1 LSLAQIMSEKTK
13 KKSSFFRI
21 LKRGVILFI
30 VILLVAVISFFVY
43 LNLKKNDISEDL
55 LKSVNKELKG
65 DFSVSGISLGS
76 LFSYPDLEITIKG
89 LRFHA
94 PSGPITHRE
103 LILEIKRVKL
113 KADLSDV
120 LSKQILI
127 QDLFIN
133 GATLYVERD
142 SAKQMVIGEGF
153 RPSHTQTKSTD
164 STKLLIDVRNI
175 LITDSEVVI
184 IDRPTNLELP
194 FKLDKVKGTFR
205 LNDKLIQGV
214 ADINLLPL
222 DFEQTKAFFLNE
234 LPVNLITDYSVDIDK
249 SLVMVKGKELY
260 IGEEHYSMNYHYDY
274 TDQPFMDFQMT
285 SLDAGVNLSTLF
297 VEEMDSIDDNQK
309 IELFGQGQFRTDL
322 HWKPDSKKPFFEALE
337 AGFVLEGRNLKIY
350 GIDLDNVIE
359 KFKRSQEFNLAD
371 VSAVMFAGP
380 AGLAVTKGTDFARLA
395 FAKAGDS
402 TQVNHFLADWRMKK
416 GLLSAK
422 DVALST
428 DKNLVST
435 SGWYNVRSDSLDFK
449 INILDK
455 RGCELVSQRIYGD
468 AIDPKYGKV
477 KLLKT
482 FLGPVKN
489 FFRNMGLSKCDTLYQ
504 GKVAHPVK

>member
-1 LSLAQIMSEKTK
+1 MSEKTK
-13 KKSSFFRI
+13 KNSSLIKI
-21 LKRGVILFI
+21 LRRGVILLI
-30 VILLVAVISFFVY
+30 VVLLLAVISFFTY
-43 LNLKKNDISEDL
+43 LNIKKNDISEDL
-55 LKSVNKELKG
+55 LRSVNKELKG

-76 LFSYPDLEITIKG
+76 LFSYPNLEITIKG

-103 LILEIKRVKL
+103 LILEVKRLKL
-113 KADLSDV
+113 KADLSDI
-120 LSKQILI
+120 LSKQILV
-127 QDLFIN
+127 QDVFIT
-133 GATLYVERD
+133 GAKLYIERD
-142 SAKQMVIGEGF
+142 SAEQMVIGEGF
-153 RPSHTQTKSTD
+153 KPSHEQAKATD
-164 STKLLIDVRNI
+164 STKLIIDIRNI
-175 LITDSEVVI
+175 LIKDSEVVI

-194 FKLDKVKGTFR
+194 FKLDNVKGTFK
-205 LNDKLIQGV
+205 LNDKLIKGV
-214 ADINLLPL
+214 ADIDLLPL
-222 DFEQTKAFFLNE
+222 NFEQIKAFYLNE
-234 LPVNLITDYSVDIDK
+234 LPINVVTNYSVDIDK
-249 SLVMVKGKELY
+249 ELVMVKGKELY
-260 IGEEHYSMNYHYDY
+260 IGDEHYSVNYHYNY
-274 TDQPFMDFQMT
+274 TEKPFMDFQLT

-297 VEEMDSIDDNQK
+297 AEEMDSIDDNQK
-309 IELFGQGQFRTDL
+309 IELLGQGQFRTDL
-322 HWKPDSKKPFFEALE
+322 HWKPDSKKPFFEAIE

-350 GIDLDNVIE
+350 GMDLDNVIE

-402 TQVNHFLADWRMKK
+402 TQVKHFLADWRMEK
-416 GLLSAK
+416 GLLTPQ

-435 SGWYNVRSDSLDFK
+435 SGWYSIRSDSLDFK

-489 FFRNMGLSKCDTLYQ
+489 FFRNIGITKCDTLYV
-504 GKVAHPVK
+504 GKVEHPSK

>member
-1 LSLAQIMSEKTK
+1 MMIKERRKRPRVITFLLRLS
-13 KKSSFFRI
+13 
-21 LKRGVILFI
+21 VILI
-30 VILLVAVISFFVY
+30 ILLVIVAGSLLLY

-55 LKSVNKELKG
+55 LNSVNEELKG
-65 DFSVSGISLGS
+65 DFSVSEISLGS
-76 LFSYPDLEITIKG
+76 LFTYPNLEITIKG

-103 LILEIKRVKL
+103 LILEVNRLKL

-127 QDLFIN
+127 QEVFIT
-133 GATLYVERD
+133 GAKLNIERD
-142 SAKQMVIGEGF
+142 SAEQMVIGEGF
-153 RPSHTQTKSTD
+153 RPSREQANTTD
-164 STKLLIDVRNI
+164 STKLIIDIRNI
-175 LITDSEVVI
+175 LIKDSEVVI

-194 FKLDKVKGTFR
+194 FELENVQGTFK
-205 LNDKLIQGV
+205 LNDNLIQGM

-222 DFEQTKAFFLNE
+222 KFEQIKDFYLNE
-234 LPVNLITDYSVDIDK
+234 LPINLVTNYSVDIDK
-249 SLVMVKGKELY
+249 ELVMVRGKELY
-260 IGEEHYSMNYHYDY
+260 IGEEHYSMNYHYNY
-274 TDQPFMDFQMT
+274 TEKPFMDVQMT

-297 VEEMDSIDDNQK
+297 VEQMDSIDDNQR
-309 IELFGQGQFRTDL
+309 IDLLGQGQFRTDL
-322 HWKPDSKKPFFEALE
+322 HWKPDSKRPFFEAIE

-350 GIDLDNVIE
+350 GMDLDNVIE

-402 TQVNHFLADWRMKK
+402 TQVKHFLADWRMEK
-416 GLLSAK
+416 GLLSAH

-428 DKNLVST
+428 NKNLVST
-435 SGWYNVRSDSLDFK
+435 SGWYNVRNDSLDFK

-455 RGCELVSQRIYGD
+455 RGCELVSQQIYGD
-468 AIDPKYGKV
+468 AKDPEYGKV

-482 FLGPVKN
+482 FLGPVNN
-489 FFRNMGLSKCDTLYQ
+489 FFRNMGIAKCDTLYM
-504 GKVAHPVK
+504 GKVEHPSK

>member
-1 LSLAQIMSEKTK
+1 MTIEQRKRPRVITFLLRISL
-13 KKSSFFRI
+13 I
-21 LKRGVILFI
+21 LVIFLI
-30 VILLVAVISFFVY
+30 IVAVSLLGY
-43 LNLKKNDISEDL
+43 LNLKKNDLSEDL
-55 LKSVNKELKG
+55 LNSVNKELKG

-76 LFSYPDLEITIKG
+76 LFSYPELEITIKG

-103 LILEIKRVKL
+103 LILEVKRVKL
-113 KADLSDV
+113 KADLSNV

-127 QDLFIN
+127 QELFIN
-133 GATLYVERD
+133 GAALYIERD
-142 SAKQMVIGEGF
+142 SAKQMVIAEGF
-153 RPSHTQTKSTD
+153 RPSHTQDKSTD
-164 STKLLIDVRNI
+164 STKLSIDVRNI

-184 IDRPTNLELP
+184 IDRPTNLKLP
-194 FKLDKVKGTFR
+194 FKLENVKGTFR
-205 LNDKLIQGV
+205 LIDKLINGV
-214 ADINLLPL
+214 ADISLSPL
-222 DFEQTKAFFLNE
+222 NFEQTKAFFLNE
-234 LPVNLITDYSVDIDK
+234 LPINLVTNYSVDIDK
-249 SLVMVKGKELY
+249 SLVMVKGRELY

-274 TDQPFMDFQMT
+274 TDHPFMDFQMT

-297 VEEMDSIDDNQK
+297 VEQTDSIDDNQK
-309 IELFGQGQFRTDL
+309 IELLGQGQFRTDL
-322 HWKPDSKKPFFEALE
+322 HWKPDSKEPFFEAIE
-337 AGFVLEGRNLKIY
+337 AGFVLEGRNLRIY
-350 GIDLDNVIE
+350 GMDLDDVIE

-402 TQVNHFLADWRMKK
+402 TQVKHFLADWRMKK
-416 GLLSAK
+416 GLLTPH

-435 SGWYNVRSDSLDFK
+435 SGWYSIRSDSLDFK

-489 FFRNMGLSKCDTLYQ
+489 FFRNMGISKCDTLYH
-504 GKVAHPVK
+504 GKVVHPSK

>member
-1 LSLAQIMSEKTK
+1 MSEQLK
-13 KKSSFFRI
+13 KKSSFIKI
-21 LKRGVILFI
+21 LKRGVIL
-30 VILLVAVISFFVY
+30 LLVVLLITVISFFVY
-43 LNLKKNDISEDL
+43 LNIKKNDISENL
-55 LKSVNKELKG
+55 LRSVNKELKG

-76 LFSYPDLEITIKG
+76 LFSYPELEITIKG

-103 LILEIKRVKL
+103 LILEVKRVKL
-113 KADLSDV
+113 KADLSNV

-127 QDLFIN
+127 QELFIN
-133 GATLYVERD
+133 GAALYIERD
-142 SAKQMVIGEGF
+142 SAKQMVIAEGF
-153 RPSHTQTKSTD
+153 RPSHTQDKSTD
-164 STKLLIDVRNI
+164 STKLSIDVRNI

-184 IDRPTNLELP
+184 IDRPTNLKLP
-194 FKLDKVKGTFR
+194 FKLENVKGTFR
-205 LNDKLIQGV
+205 LIDKLINGV
-214 ADINLLPL
+214 ADISLSPL
-222 DFEQTKAFFLNE
+222 NFEQTKAFFLNE
-234 LPVNLITDYSVDIDK
+234 LPINLVTNYSVDIDK
-249 SLVMVKGKELY
+249 SLVMVKGRELY

-274 TDQPFMDFQMT
+274 TDHPFMDFQMT

-297 VEEMDSIDDNQK
+297 VEQMDSIDDNQK
-309 IELFGQGQFRTDL
+309 IELLGQGQFRTDL
-322 HWKPDSKKPFFEALE
+322 HWKPDSKEPFFEAIE
-337 AGFVLEGRNLKIY
+337 AGFVLEGRNLRIY
-350 GIDLDNVIE
+350 GMDLDDVIE

-402 TQVNHFLADWRMKK
+402 TQVKHFLADWRMKK
-416 GLLSAK
+416 GLLTPQ

-435 SGWYNVRSDSLDFK
+435 SGWYSIRSDSLDFK

-489 FFRNMGLSKCDTLYQ
+489 FFRNMGISKCDTLYH
-504 GKVAHPVK
+504 GKVVHPSK

>member
-1 LSLAQIMSEKTK
+1 MSEKSK
-13 KKSSFFRI
+13 KNPSFIKI
-21 LKRGVILFI
+21 LRRGI
-30 VILLVAVISFFVY
+30 ILLIVVLLIAVISFFTY
-43 LNLKKNDISEDL
+43 LNIKKNDISEDL
-55 LKSVNKELKG
+55 LRFVNKELKG

-76 LFSYPDLEITIKG
+76 LFSYPDLEITVKG

-103 LILEIKRVKL
+103 LILEVKRLKL
-113 KADLSDV
+113 KADLSDI
-120 LSKQILI
+120 LSKQILV
-127 QDLFIN
+127 QDVFIT
-133 GATLYVERD
+133 GAKLYIERD
-142 SAKQMVIGEGF
+142 SAEQMVIGEGF
-153 RPSHTQTKSTD
+153 KPSHEQATATD
-164 STKLLIDVRNI
+164 STKLIIDIRNI
-175 LITDSEVVI
+175 LIKDSEVVI

-194 FKLDKVKGTFR
+194 FKLDNVKGTFK

-214 ADINLLPL
+214 ADIDLLPL
-222 DFEQTKAFFLNE
+222 NFEQIKAFYLNK
-234 LPVNLITDYSVDIDK
+234 LPINLVTNYSVDIDK
-249 SLVMVKGKELY
+249 ELVMVKGKELY
-260 IGEEHYSMNYHYDY
+260 IGDEHYSVNYHYNY
-274 TDQPFMDFQMT
+274 TEKPFMDFQLA

-309 IELFGQGQFRTDL
+309 IELLGQGQFRTDL
-322 HWKPDSKKPFFEALE
+322 HWKPDSKKPFFEAIK

-350 GIDLDNVIE
+350 GMDLDNVIE

-402 TQVNHFLADWRMKK
+402 TQVKHFLADWRMNK
-416 GLLSAK
+416 GLLTAE

-428 DKNLVST
+428 NKNLVST

-455 RGCELVSQRIYGD
+455 RGCELVSQQISGD
-468 AIDPKYGKV
+468 ALNPEYGKV

-489 FFRNMGLSKCDTLYQ
+489 FFRNMGITKCDTLYI
-504 GKVAHPVK
+504 GKVEHPSK